1 MEEQV
6 EDELGR
12 FLLSLVQGED
22 GPGDGVVVVST
33 SEDLENHLN
42 SIHSK
47 LLSHRL
53 LFKGTN
59 IIHNKIQGV
68 PEKIVHSDCFTP
80 RVSQK
85 KLCIAIALLPGH

>member
-1 MEEQV
+1 MEREVEEQV

-12 FLLSLVQGED
+12 FLLSLVHGED

-42 SIHSK
+42 SIHRK
-47 LLSHRL
+47 FLSHRL

-59 IIHNKIQGV
+59 IIHNKI
-68 PEKIVHSDCFTP
+68 
-80 RVSQK
+80 
-85 KLCIAIALLPGH
+85 ALIINC